1 MPSAARLVSTLA
13 NGSDA
18 VVRTLAPFAA
28 ALDGKAESSNTYIKY
43 YVPLCVQTPLLTQTA
58 MYTAAC
64 FLNETGHLDKTVTMA
79 HKSQAISMLNENLWT
94 DSCSSD
100 ETVAAHTQL
109 ILNEWYWGAGTDLG
123 AHLRGLKEMVCLRGG
138 FRSLGLHGLIAKM
151 AIT

>member
-1 MPSAARLVSTLA
+1 MS
-13 NGSDA
+13 NA

-28 ALDGKAESSNTYIKY
+28 ALDGNTESSNTYIKY
-43 YVPLCVQTPLLTQTA
+43 YVPLCVQTPLLMQTA

-64 FLNETGHLDKTVTMA
+64 FLNETGHMDKTVTMA

-94 DSCSSD
+94 DSCSND

-109 ILNEWYWGAGTDLG
+109 ILNEWYWGAGTDLR